1 MTDDSTATTT
11 TTGDAAGPPARVSAK
26 LLEEMRLRVD
36 EAATDI
42 ERLTAELDERTHALD
57 ELESVVDAL
66 LGATETPVVV
76 AGPDRRVR
84 AATRGTV
91 ELLGLEAPPLGKPL
105 SAVVPDDVA
114 NAVTDLLEADGES
127 TAGEGE
133 RRSGTVSTDGYIVEV
148 DEVAGGGVVLVLRR
162 A

>member
-1 MTDDSTATTT
+1 MTDDSTTTT
-11 TTGDAAGPPARVSAK
+11 TAPGDAAAPPADVSAK
-26 LLEEMRLRVD
+26 LLEEMRVRVD
-36 EAATDI
+36 EAASDI

-57 ELESVVDAL
+57 QLESVVDAL

-105 SAVVPDDVA
+105 SAVVPDAVA
-114 NAVTDLLEADGES
+114 DAVTDLLDADREPP
-127 TAGEGE
+127 AGGDG
-133 RRSGTVSTDGYIVEV
+133 RRSGTVSTGGYTVEV
-148 DEVAGGGVVLVLRR
+148 DEVAGGGVVLVLRPG
-162 A
+162 